1 MAMLTLISASDL
13 KSSEQ
18 LAVAIDS
25 SGLCEL
31 ETAATVGNQVIGLLV
46 DGGSASGDAV
56 SVASTGEVAW
66 GKASTSITAGAY
78 VAATTAG
85 KLVTTTTNKHEYIG
99 RALTS
104 AGATNDLIQV
114 MVSLGT
120 ISS

>member
-1 MAMLTLISASDL
+1 MAMLSLISAADL
-13 KSSEQ
+13 SGSER
-18 LAVAIDS
+18 LAVALDS

-31 ETAATVGNQVIGLLV
+31 EIAATAGNQVIGLLV
-46 DGGSASGDAV
+46 DGGAASGDAV
-56 SVASTGEVAW
+56 TVASTGEVAW
-66 GKASTSITAGAY
+66 AEASAAITAGAY

-85 KLVTTTTNKHEYIG
+85 QLVTTVTNKDEYIG

-104 AGATNDLIQV
+104 AGAGDDLIQV